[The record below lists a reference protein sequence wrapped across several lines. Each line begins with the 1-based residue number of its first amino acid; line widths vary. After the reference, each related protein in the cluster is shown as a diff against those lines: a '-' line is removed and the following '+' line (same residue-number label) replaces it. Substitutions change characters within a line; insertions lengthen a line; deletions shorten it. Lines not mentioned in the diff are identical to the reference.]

1 MLAYIYRAL
10 ESFRGLFSRSSTWL
24 LFCMVVLGFIGS
36 VDIIGVSSF
45 CRFWGV
51 GENVY
56 NSLINFFRSSAWSLD
71 ALIVYWTT
79 FVISQNEAVKIQGR
93 VALLGDHTS
102 VPKDGR
108 RMPGVVTLK
117 QDSETQ
123 SKPSYFRGHYWGA
136 ISMIVGT
143 LAAPFSLP
151 LDLRLHQGSIHIR
164 QKAKNE
170 KKPDTLGARIVQMA
184 LDFAIK
190 HDLPS
195 VLTLDAFFPN
205 ATVFQ
210 RASSVWSIKLK
221 QPLLTLIVKAKKNCT
236 AYFEA
241 ERSEE
246 RGPGRPPKYGE
257 KVKLMELFDHS
268 HLFSKVMCKVYGS
281 VEEVSMATFDL
292 LWKPTGSLI
301 RFVLAVT
308 SHGPIVLMCSDLTQN
323 PCAALQLY
331 CTRIRIEVMFD
342 VLKNLIKAFCYR
354 FWSKLMPRHSRKPKK
369 NKTLKKPAEDA
380 LPTVKSC
387 WEACERFVMLGA
399 IAHGLLQLI
408 SLKFKNSIWSQADS
422 FLRTQSRS
430 LPSEKTVKQVI
441 TPLLIVDIFLCFA
454 PGAIIRK
461 IRKQYLAKSS
471 SQRVYLPD
479 QSDLLRASG

>member
-1 MLAYIYRAL
+1 MLAYIYQAL
-10 ESFRGLFSRSSTWL
+10 GSFRGLFSRSSTWL

-56 NSLINFFRSSAWSLD
+56 NSFINFFRSSAWSMD
-71 ALIVYWTT
+71 ALILYWTT

-93 VALLGDHTS
+93 VVLHGDHTS

-123 SKPSYFRGHYWGA
+123 SKPSYFRGHFWGA
-136 ISMIVGT
+136 ISMLVGT
-143 LAAPFSLP
+143 VTAPFSLP
-151 LDLRLHQGSIHIR
+151 LNLRLHQGSIHIG
-164 QKAKNE
+164 QGTKNE
-170 KKPDTLGARIVQMA
+170 KNPDTLGVRIVQMA
-184 LDFAIK
+184 LDFAIE
-190 HDLPS
+190 HDLPC
-195 VLTLDAFFPN
+195 VLVLDAFFSN
-205 ATVFQ
+205 AAVFL

-221 QPLLTLIVKAKKNCT
+221 QPLVTLIVKAKKSYV

-241 ERSEE
+241 EQSKE
-246 RGPGRPPKYGE
+246 RGPGRPPKYGQ
-257 KVKLMELFDHS
+257 KVKLMELFDHT
-268 HLFSKVMCKVYGS
+268 HLFSKTMCQVYGT
-281 VEEVSMATFDL
+281 VEEVSIATFDL

-308 SHGPIVLMCSDLTQN
+308 SHGPIVLMCSDLTQD
-323 PCAALQLY
+323 PCAALRLY

-342 VLKNLIKAFCYR
+342 VLKNLIMAFCYR

-369 NKTLKKPAEDA
+369 NKTLKKPAKDA

-399 IAHGLLQLI
+399 IAQGLLQLI
-408 SLKFKNSIWSQADS
+408 SLKFRNSIWSQSDS

-430 LPSEKTVKQVI
+430 LPSERTVKQVI
-441 TPLLIVDIFLCFA
+441 ARLLIVDIFLCFA

-461 IRKQYLAKSS
+461 IREQYLAKSS
-471 SQRVYLPD
+471 SKRLSAPD
-479 QSDLLRASG
+479 QSDLLRATG